1 MSVVTRWVVYASMA
15 YQARSLGL
23 PQTRDPALTV
33 LALRVLL
40 VALLV
45 NVVAGC
51 TAAQAPALGVRWWSS
66 KQSGHASNFLI

>member
-1 MSVVTRWVVYASMA
+1 
-15 YQARSLGL
+15 
-23 PQTRDPALTV
+23 V

-51 TAAQAPALGVRWWSS
+51 TAAQAPALGVRWRS
-66 KQSGHASNFLI
+66 KQSGASNFLILKISI